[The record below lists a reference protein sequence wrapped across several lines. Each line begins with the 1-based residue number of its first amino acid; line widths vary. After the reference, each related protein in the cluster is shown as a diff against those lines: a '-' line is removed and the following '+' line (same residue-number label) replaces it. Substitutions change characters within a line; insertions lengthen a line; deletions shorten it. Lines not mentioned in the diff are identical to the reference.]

1 MARTCPH
8 CQASLPPTGDAFCFE
23 CGESLDVPQAYDRHE
38 AVISPQRIA
47 EPMMDPRRYTFVG
60 RLVILIYGALGVA
73 GTLAFMLYMSGVLP
87 AGPYRSFYFAAPFF
101 ILGFL
106 LCANTFHLLEKMG
119 VKVYEDQS
127 DLLSENEP
135 AGESR

>member
-23 CGESLDVPQAYDRHE
+23 CGEPLDAPRRPHE
-38 AVISPQRIA
+38 PAASPRQIA
-47 EPMMDPRRYTFVG
+47 QPMMDPRRYTFAG

-73 GTLAFMLYMSGVLP
+73 GTLALMVSLFGVLP
-87 AGPYRSFYFAAPFF
+87 AGQYPLFYFAAPFF

-119 VKVYEDQS
+119 VKVYEDRS
-127 DLLSENEP
+127 ELLSENKP
-135 AGESR
+135 KGEIR